1 MPPRSASACKIG
13 LVHDGIE
20 LSFGGR
26 RYRIDFRTL
35 TGKAVTVYGQTEV
48 TKDLIGA
55 RLAAGGE
62 IVFEAEDVSIH
73 DFDGVRPRIR
83 FRKGGKAKELRCDF
97 IGGCDGFHGVCR
109 VSVPEHALTIH
120 ERVYP
125 RLASILAETPP
136 VSPELIYC
144 HHVRGFA
151 LFSMRS
157 PALSR
162 LYIQCAPDEHLDEWP
177 DERIWDELRLR
188 LGGDAAAALRSAPAS
203 KSVTPM
209 RSFVAQP
216 MRFGRLFLAGDA
228 AHIVPPT
235 GAKGLNLAAADVHV
249 LARALTAFYASGGTD
264 LLEAYSGH
272 PGLRRVWRAQ
282 RFSWWMTSMLPPPA
296 ATRSTTRCSS
306 PSSTTSPAPTP
317 HRPRWPRTTS
327 ACRSTESARSAHRG
341 ADHVSWQPSAR
352 PAHGHCS
359 ATSAGRKRAQ
369 HIHQNCRDRASSFL
383 LSAWNAAALR
393 PFSLIIG
400 SSPTGKHPCW
410 RQSTTA
416 DRRQIHGVQDS
427 RGTRRPGRHTP
438 GTGVHEHAHGQARA
452 PGAVGDAARAGPGAA
467 AFLG

>member
-1 MPPRSASACKIG
+1 MRTQVGIVGAGPAGLLLAQLLHVQGIDSVILERRSREYVEGRIRAGVLEQGTVDLLDAAEVGERMHKVG

-20 LSFGGR
+20 LSLGGR
-26 RYRIDFRTL
+26 RHRIDFRAL

-48 TKDLIGA
+48 TRDLIAA

-73 DFDGVRPRIR
+73 DFDGARPRIR

-125 RLASILAETPP
+125 FAWLGILAETPP

-144 HHVRGFA
+144 HHERGFA

-157 PALSR
+157 PTLSR
-162 LYIQCAPDEHLDEWP
+162 LYIQCAPDENLNEWP
-177 DERIWDELRLR
+177 DERIWDELRWR
-188 LGGDAAAALRSAPAS
+188 LGGDAAAALRSAPALE

-249 LARALTAFYASGGTD
+249 LARALTEFYASGRAT
-264 LLEAYSGH
+264 LFEAYSDTC
-272 PGLRRVWRAQ
+272 LRRVWRAQ
-282 RFSWWMTSMLPPPA
+282 RFSWWMTSML
-296 ATRSTTRCSS
+296 
-306 PSSTTSPAPTP
+306 
-317 HRPRWPRTTS
+317 HR
-327 ACRSTESARSAHRG
+327 
-341 ADHVSWQPSAR
+341 
-352 PAHGHCS
+352 
-359 ATSAGRKRAQ
+359 
-369 HIHQNCRDRASSFL
+369 F
-383 LSAWNAAALR
+383 
-393 PFSLIIG
+393 
-400 SSPTGKHPCW
+400 
-410 RQSTTA
+410 
-416 DRRQIHGVQDS
+416 
-427 RGTRRPGRHTP
+427 PGRNPFDDQVQLAELDYVTSS
-438 GTGVHEHAHGQARA
+438 HAASTA
-452 PGAVGDAARAGPGAA
+452 LAENYVGLPLD
-467 AFLG
+467 